1 MNQCNQLRIPSTE
14 RRACRTPVAPPT
26 SSLRL
31 LFLTIVLVA
40 APSTTH
46 AADNELTAAEKA
58 DGWALLF
65 DGKSTDGWLDSKEQP
80 VDATHVSNGT
90 LNPHPCNYMLIHNE
104 IYDNFTLSQDFRVSP
119 KCNSGVFIRTFP
131 LKPREGKDVGF
142 NGLEVAIDDTATNGF
157 HDTGALYDLVHPS
170 KNAMKPQGEWNH
182 MQITCDKNLI
192 SVEVNGVE
200 VTRTDLDQWITA
212 NKRPDG
218 TAHKFD
224 VVYKNHP
231 RKGYLGLQDHGSD
244 VWYKN
249 IKLLRLK

>member
-1 MNQCNQLRIPSTE
+1 MNLSAELSNPSTE
-14 RRACRTPVAPPT
+14 RRAYGTPVAPPT
-26 SSLRL
+26 GNLRF
-31 LFLTIVLVA
+31 LFLTILLLVA
-40 APSTTH
+40 TSSAH
-46 AADNELTAAEKA
+46 AADNELTAAENA
-58 DGWALLF
+58 DGWVLLF

-80 VDATHVSNGT
+80 VDATHVSDGA
-90 LNPHPCNYMLIHNE
+90 LNPHPSNYMLIHKE
-104 IYDNFTLSQDFRVSP
+104 VYDNFTLSLDFKVSP

-142 NGLEVAIDDTATNGF
+142 NGLEVAIDDTTTNGF

-182 MQITCDKNLI
+182 MLITCDKNLI
-192 SVEVNGVE
+192 SVTVNGAE
-200 VTRTDLDQWITA
+200 VTRTDLDQWTTA

-218 TAHKFD
+218 TDHKFD
-224 VVYKNHP
+224 VVYKDHS

-249 IKLLRLK
+249 IKLRRLK